1 MSQRFVE
8 LDYPDASTNQ
18 YGLRFD
24 SLTVWQ
30 AVSPLCLNSIYK
42 VSLLLLLCLFM
53 VGAGAGERFG
63 RALGNSPCLI
73 RRTQHLVVGSLIM
86 TDRLQFLPLA
96 VGVNC

>member
-1 MSQRFVE
+1 
-8 LDYPDASTNQ
+8 
-18 YGLRFD
+18 
-24 SLTVWQ
+24 
-30 AVSPLCLNSIYK
+30 
-42 VSLLLLLCLFM
+42 M